1 MKTLLDRIISN
12 SLTDDKTA
20 EEYRVSYNDAF
31 LALAEISVTDS
42 AESQPRNTEEQ
53 YFSTI
58 FSELFKEI
66 KFYYGQ
72 YKSIYQ
78 IGYSRDKADYIR
90 LKIEIIL
97 DSIREVF
104 AVVKH
109 LLWEQLNSKN
119 VKDRETAVFTIS
131 CIAKDSDAAKDS
143 SHLFE
148 NFVTCPDESLKAYI
162 RAFQYSTDS
171 GIENKLVQVI
181 NTTTRVELVDACQ
194 TILNFRKSQNINKPE
209 SAAFTLCKS

>member
-1 MKTLLDRIISN
+1 MKTLLDQIISS
-12 SLTDDKTA
+12 SLEDINPQEKTW
-20 EEYRVSYNDAF
+20 VSYNDAF
-31 LALAEISVTDS
+31 LALADISLSEAVETGPEN
-42 AESQPRNTEEQ
+42 AEEL
-53 YFSTI
+53 YFSLV
-58 FSELFKEI
+58 FRELFKEI
-66 KFYYGQ
+66 RFYYGQ
-72 YKSIYQ
+72 YKAASEV
-78 IGYSRDKADYIR
+78 GYSREKTDYMRQR
-90 LKIEIIL
+90 LEILL
-97 DSIREVF
+97 DSLQEIYAVIRH
-104 AVVKH
+104 H
-109 LLWEQLNSKN
+109 LQEQLDSSNRQ
-119 VKDRETAVFTIS
+119 DLETAVFIVS
-131 CIAKDSDAAKDS
+131 CSAKDSDAAKDS